1 MHRAMLSEHMFLSTA
16 CPHLVVFH
24 FRGLLYRSSIEV
36 SPWGSHLSLRAFDF
50 MLTVYGEIAIE
61 TDFAKVS
68 CVLSEWCGLVLFLRH
83 LHMHFGF
90 SGPEIG
96 PIFWARKRARIGSFQ
111 KEFLLGV
118 PEKGPFSGPD
128 F

>member
-1 MHRAMLSEHMFLSTA
+1 M
-16 CPHLVVFH
+16 
-24 FRGLLYRSSIEV
+24 
-36 SPWGSHLSLRAFDF
+36 
-50 MLTVYGEIAIE
+50 YGEIAIE

-111 KEFLLGV
+111 KEFPLGV
-118 PEKGPFSGPD
+118 PEKGPFLGPAFWFSEAWVFVLLGGSLCRHLRSVRAVGSRLFCSGLRKADNSFVIPPKY
-128 F
+128 